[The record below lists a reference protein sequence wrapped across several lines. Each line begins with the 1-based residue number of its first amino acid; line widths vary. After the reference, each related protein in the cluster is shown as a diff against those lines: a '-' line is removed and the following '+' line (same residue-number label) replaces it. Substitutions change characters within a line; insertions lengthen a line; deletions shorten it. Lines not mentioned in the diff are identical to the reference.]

1 MRSGALGGTRPEV
14 AAATAPAAG
23 RSTPMLRAAHLD
35 AWYGDVQ
42 ILRDVSFAVEP
53 GEIVAIVGANAAG
66 KSTLL
71 LAVSGTL
78 PRLGGRVAGEVVF
91 DGERVDGL
99 PPNRVV
105 TRGLVHV
112 MEGRRLFPYMTVEEN
127 LQLGAYSPA
136 ARAVWRESLE
146 EVFALLPVLKE
157 RRTQLAASLSG
168 GEQQMCAIGRGLMA
182 RPKMVMLDE
191 PTIGLAPIYV
201 EKTFEILKTINARG
215 TTVLL
220 VEQNV
225 RHALTLAH
233 RGYVLENGRVVMSGP
248 GRELLA
254 NDGLR
259 AAYLGL

>member
-1 MRSGALGGTRPEV
+1 MHSGVRPGLG
-14 AAATAPAAG
+14 AAADGAGGVGRDAA
-23 RSTPMLRAAHLD
+23 MLRATRLST
-35 AWYGDVQ
+35 WYGDVQ
-42 ILRDVSFAVEP
+42 ILREVSFRVDP
-53 GEIVAIVGANAAG
+53 GEIVAVVGANAAG

-78 PRLGGRVAGEVVF
+78 PRLGGRAAGEVVF
-91 DGERVDGL
+91 DGRRVDGL
-99 PPNRVV
+99 PPNRLV

-136 ARAVWRESLE
+136 ARAAYRESLE
-146 EVFALLPVLKE
+146 EVFELLPVLKE
-157 RRTQLAASLSG
+157 RRTQLAGSLSG

-191 PTIGLAPIYV
+191 PTIGLAPLYV
-201 EKTFEILKTINARG
+201 ERTFEILKTINARG

-233 RGYVLENGRVVMSGP
+233 RGYVLENGRIVMSGP
-248 GRELLA
+248 GAELLA

-259 AAYLGL
+259 AAYLGI